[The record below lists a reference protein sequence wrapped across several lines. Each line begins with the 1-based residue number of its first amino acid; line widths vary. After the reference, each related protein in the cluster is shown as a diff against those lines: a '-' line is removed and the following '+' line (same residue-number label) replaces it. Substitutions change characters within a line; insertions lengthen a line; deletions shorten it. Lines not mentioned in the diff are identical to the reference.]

1 MRSAVMPCQRRKPKA
16 TRGVA
21 ARMHSHEAAS
31 SPSSGS
37 VARNTPTAAAQ
48 AAAANAHCL
57 RDMPKKTD
65 SE

>member
-1 MRSAVMPCQRRKPKA
+1 
-16 TRGVA
+16 
-21 ARMHSHEAAS
+21 MHSHEAAS

>member
-1 MRSAVMPCQRRKPKA
+1 MKKPA
-16 TRGVA
+16 RAMGAA